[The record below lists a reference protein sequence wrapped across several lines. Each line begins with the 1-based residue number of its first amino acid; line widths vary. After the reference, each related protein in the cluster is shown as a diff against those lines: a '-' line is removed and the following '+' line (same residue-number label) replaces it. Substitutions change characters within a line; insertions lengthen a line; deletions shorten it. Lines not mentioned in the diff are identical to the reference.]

1 MKLIFK
7 SFTGKYIPPNGKL
20 IHNGGIQ
27 YLTMENLPFKIG
39 DYVEHSENHNRSLTD
54 RSPRKFEIMDIV
66 IGSDKPGHVLL
77 VLSVEKELSYIC
89 CSWIK
94 HPGETWRK
102 L

>member
-7 SFTGKYIPPNGKL
+7 SFTGKYIPPNGRL
-20 IHNGGIQ
+20 IYNGGIQ

-39 DYVEHSENHNRSLTD
+39 DYVEHTENHNKSLTD
-54 RSPRKFEIMDIV
+54 RSPLKFEILDII
-66 IGSDKPGHVLL
+66 IGTDRPGHVLL
-77 VLSVEKELSYIC
+77 VLYIEDELSYTC

-94 HPGETWRK
+94 PPRHTWRK